1 MKFDYVIGNPPYQ
14 ETQEGTSDN
23 PIYNCFM
30 DAAYE
35 IAEKVELITP
45 ARFLFDAGKT
55 PKVWNEKMLED
66 EHLKVEYYEQDSS
79 KVFSNTDIKGGVAVT
94 YRDKSKIFGAIDTF
108 TQYPVLNNILVKVRE
123 KMERAISDIVY
134 SPESYKFTNLMYE
147 EHPEILEKTMNVN
160 GKKVPLISKGHE
172 RDLRERN
179 YNLRNLNQIPI

>member
-79 KVFSNTDIKGGVAVT
+79 KVFQ
-94 YRDKSKIFGAIDTF
+94 
-108 TQYPVLNNILVKVRE
+108 TQILRVVLLLHTGIRVKYLVR
-123 KMERAISDIVY
+123 
-134 SPESYKFTNLMYE
+134 
-147 EHPEILEKTMNVN
+147 
-160 GKKVPLISKGHE
+160 
-172 RDLRERN
+172 
-179 YNLRNLNQIPI
+179 

>member
-108 TQYPVLNNILVKVRE
+108 TQYPVLNNILV
-123 KMERAISDIVY
+123 
-134 SPESYKFTNLMYE
+134 
-147 EHPEILEKTMNVN
+147 
-160 GKKVPLISKGHE
+160 
-172 RDLRERN
+172 
-179 YNLRNLNQIPI
+179 